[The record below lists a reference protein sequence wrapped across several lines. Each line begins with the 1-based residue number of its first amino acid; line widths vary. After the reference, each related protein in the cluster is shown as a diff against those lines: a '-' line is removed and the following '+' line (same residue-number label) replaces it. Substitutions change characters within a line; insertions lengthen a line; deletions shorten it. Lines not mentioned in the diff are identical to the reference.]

1 MSLADVLSQAT
12 VNAIAATGQLV
23 IHCVG
28 DTGGIERAEPQLAV
42 ADAMTADFQ
51 GKTGASG
58 QPAFFYHLGD
68 VVYFFGQESYYP
80 EQFYEPYRN
89 YPGPIFAIPGNHD
102 GFMFKGE
109 PAGSS
114 CEAFVDN
121 FCTAAPTQGAPGF
134 DRTTL
139 TQPGVYFTLDAPFV
153 RIIGLYSNA
162 GETVGSL
169 GNSTIGRGQ
178 LTFLTS
184 ELKRYASDRQAD
196 KSNQNPQALVI
207 AVHHP
212 PFTGSSQHMPSA
224 AMLQAMD
231 TCCTQAGQWPD
242 MVLSGH
248 AHLYER
254 YTRIMKSGGRQIPYV
269 VAGNGGYYDLSGL
282 KKNKQGQKPVAGQQ
296 KESDGA
302 GNTITLDSYSDN
314 QFGFLRITF
323 NASSIAVESIAVN
336 TAARTDTT
344 SRPRRAVSIPSRSI
358 SRITR
363 SRPEFLRR
371 SQRKGRPRFRLR
383 VPRPSQPEVLR
394 RSRKRVL
401 LLVELR
407 VQLLEPGRQLVSVRK
422 SRQLSVLVKRT
433 EESNRHRRSRPAD
446 VVVVAVVDRRRR
458 RRVDSAQSV
467 RDNDRWIARQICRNQ
482 LLVGRR
488 CHDDVDFL
496 KQLGKLAHTEGSRA
510 VGLDVLNRR
519 IKPRDTEVVRPVLRA
534 LFREQLVAAA
544 HRQVVKRRR
553 GLCRQQRNHRVPRQL
568 RHSTGISVT
577 PILVSASN
585 AACSYFLS

>member
-1 MSLADVLSQAT
+1 MCRRFPPAESRIALSTSAFKFANPTFTADNFVTYSAAQIDADASVPTSDEIQILEPIPKPRVSPPIMSLASVLSQAT
-12 VNAIAATGQLV
+12 VNAIAGTGQLV

-42 ADAMTADFQ
+42 ADALTADVE
-51 GKTGASG
+51 GKTGTSG

-109 PAGSS
+109 PAGYS

-121 FCTAAPTQGAPGF
+121 FCTASPTQGAPGF
-134 DRTTL
+134 DRTTM
-139 TQPGVYFTLDAPFV
+139 TQPSVYFTLDAPFV

-162 GETVGSL
+162 GETSGSL
-169 GNSTIGRGQ
+169 GNSTIGTDQ

-184 ELKRYASDRQAD
+184 ELKRYASDRKAD
-196 KSNQNPQALVI
+196 TKNKNPQALVI

-224 AMLQAMD
+224 AMLKTMD
-231 TCCTQAGQWPD
+231 TCCTQAGVWPD

-254 YTRIMKSGGRQIPYV
+254 YTRTMKSDGRQIPHI

-282 KKNKQGQKPVAGQQ
+282 KKNSQGQKPVAGQQ

-302 GNTITLDSYSDN
+302 GNTITLDSYSDT

-323 NASSIAVESIAVN
+323 SASSIAVESIAVN

-344 SRPRRAVSIPSRSI
+344 VPPATSSIDSFTLNLAKHTVATGVSSKASTKGSSKASTKSASSSRASGAASGTRSSAGKRAKKPPASRP
-358 SRITR
+358 
-363 SRPEFLRR
+363 
-371 SQRKGRPRFRLR
+371 
-383 VPRPSQPEVLR
+383 
-394 RSRKRVL
+394 
-401 LLVELR
+401 
-407 VQLLEPGRQLVSVRK
+407 
-422 SRQLSVLVKRT
+422 
-433 EESNRHRRSRPAD
+433 
-446 VVVVAVVDRRRR
+446 
-458 RRVDSAQSV
+458 
-467 RDNDRWIARQICRNQ
+467 
-482 LLVGRR
+482 
-488 CHDDVDFL
+488 
-496 KQLGKLAHTEGSRA
+496 GKA
-510 VGLDVLNRR
+510 
-519 IKPRDTEVVRPVLRA
+519 
-534 LFREQLVAAA
+534 
-544 HRQVVKRRR
+544 RR
-553 GLCRQQRNHRVPRQL
+553 GK
-568 RHSTGISVT
+568 
-577 PILVSASN
+577 
-585 AACSYFLS
+585 

>member
-1 MSLADVLSQAT
+1 MSTTGFKFANPTFTADNFVTYSAAQINADASVPTSDEIQILEPIPKPRVSPPIMSLADVLSQAT

-42 ADAMTADFQ
+42 ADAMTADVT
-51 GKTGASG
+51 GKIGTSG

-68 VVYFFGQESYYP
+68 IVYFFGLETYYP

-109 PAGSS
+109 PAGYS

-121 FCTAAPTQGAPGF
+121 FCTASPTQGAPGF
-134 DRTTL
+134 DRTTM

-162 GETVGSL
+162 GETAGSL
-169 GNSTIGRGQ
+169 GNSTIGTDQ
-178 LTFLTS
+178 LAFLTS
-184 ELKRYASDRQAD
+184 ELKRYAGDRQAD
-196 KSNQNPQALVI
+196 TKNKNPQALVI

-231 TCCTQAGQWPD
+231 TCCTQAGVWPD

-254 YTRIMKSGGRQIPYV
+254 YTRIMKGDGRQIPHV

-282 KKNKQGQKPVAGQQ
+282 KKNPQGKKPVAGQQ

-302 GNTITLDSYSDN
+302 GNTITLDSYSDT

-323 NASSIAVESIAVN
+323 SASSIAVESIAVN

-344 SRPRRAVSIPSRSI
+344 IPPTTSSIDSFTLNFAKHTVAAGVSSKASTKGSSKASTKGSSASRASGAASGTRSSAGKRAKKPPASRP
-358 SRITR
+358 
-363 SRPEFLRR
+363 
-371 SQRKGRPRFRLR
+371 
-383 VPRPSQPEVLR
+383 
-394 RSRKRVL
+394 
-401 LLVELR
+401 
-407 VQLLEPGRQLVSVRK
+407 
-422 SRQLSVLVKRT
+422 
-433 EESNRHRRSRPAD
+433 
-446 VVVVAVVDRRRR
+446 
-458 RRVDSAQSV
+458 
-467 RDNDRWIARQICRNQ
+467 
-482 LLVGRR
+482 
-488 CHDDVDFL
+488 
-496 KQLGKLAHTEGSRA
+496 GKA
-510 VGLDVLNRR
+510 
-519 IKPRDTEVVRPVLRA
+519 
-534 LFREQLVAAA
+534 
-544 HRQVVKRRR
+544 RR
-553 GLCRQQRNHRVPRQL
+553 GK
-568 RHSTGISVT
+568 
-577 PILVSASN
+577 
-585 AACSYFLS
+585 